1 MSSIDLYLHYGGEPR
16 SDVIH
21 RVTYEGLGKKVR
33 DYSAKRTEGDQ
44 FEEIEKENYERAGFG
59 SSIS

>member
-1 MSSIDLYLHYGGEPR
+1 MTLNRLEMSSIDLYLHYGGEPR

-44 FEEIEKENYERAGFG
+44 FEKN
-59 SSIS
+59 